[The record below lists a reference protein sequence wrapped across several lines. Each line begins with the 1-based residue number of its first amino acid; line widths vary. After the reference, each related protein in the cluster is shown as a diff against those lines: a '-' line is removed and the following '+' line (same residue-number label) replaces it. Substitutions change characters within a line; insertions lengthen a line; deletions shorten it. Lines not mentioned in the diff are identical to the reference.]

1 MKTNLKPKFVT
12 NEKGQKTSV
21 IISLRDYENLLDYL
35 DDLEDACDLLKAE
48 REATDF
54 IPYQVFR
61 KKLLKGN
68 RS

>member
-12 NEKGQKTSV
+12 NERGQKTSV

-54 IPYQVFR
+54 IP
-61 KKLLKGN
+61 
-68 RS
+68 